1 MNRFPKNTEI
11 NDNDTDDSIVQSDIF
26 GHRFKSDQSI
36 DEYLLEFLQVV
47 ISEKKLYIGGED
59 DRITKEFF
67 PLVDKDKLEKIEI
80 FPDSKIDLKRF
91 VFYMNTKDESRSK
104 IDDDAYYEMM
114 NFIKDKIETSSDYSK
129 KEVVNFIEKLLCG
142 FSGVTK
148 NRSWYAQSFLPICK
162 SMILPETM
170 IDRKKRRKLDKDFE
184 INRIDFDYGK
194 VDKEC
199 ETNRYNFMARGGEVY
214 YLHVLRGLI
223 KNPKYREE
231 LTNLLEKQLN
241 EYKQIETL
249 SDTIHKIWVEG
260 IKEKY
265 EGIIL
270 EKKITKKLGF
280 IPIEFGKRED
290 YTVAEITNFLK
301 SDMHPF
307 EKIEILSKGIVFQII
322 NLMHSEAR
330 YYIGKN
336 TRQAW
341 VVDMTYNFT
350 KNKELKKIAAKSYD
364 MLEDDMT
371 NAISNRIY
379 NLEKCN
385 NETKD
390 KKFKYAI
397 DDSYKLCRKLA
408 KEIGVLVPLKGSGM
422 RFTLQENILKFLV
435 VSIIKPGE
443 KLTLTTFIEKLYEHF
458 GIIIGRNEYKKAME
472 KLIVEPINDFSC
484 FDENEKALSEMLK
497 RCNFLRD
504 LSDATSIV
512 ENPYL
517 N

>member
-1 MNRFPKNTEI
+1 MGNFPKFKDIGN
-11 NDNDTDDSIVQSDIF
+11 NSKDSIVQSDIF
-26 GHRFKSDQSI
+26 GHRFKSDQNV

-47 ISEKKLYIGGED
+47 ISEKKLYVEGEGEK
-59 DRITKEFF
+59 ITKAFF
-67 PLVDKDKLEKIEI
+67 PLVDKEKLEKIEF
-80 FPDSKIDLKRF
+80 FPKSKIDLKRF
-91 VFYMNTKDESRSK
+91 VFYMNSKDESRSK
-104 IDDDAYYEMM
+104 IDDDAYYEMI
-114 NFIKDKIETSSDYSK
+114 NFIKDKIDISCDYSK
-129 KEVVNFIEKLLCG
+129 KDVVKFIEKLLLG

-148 NRSWYAQSFLPICK
+148 NRSWYAQSFLPICN

-170 IDRKKRRKLDKDFE
+170 IGKKERRDLDKAFE
-184 INRIDFDYGK
+184 IGRIDFEYGK
-194 VDKEC
+194 VDTEC
-199 ETNRYNFMARGGEVY
+199 QTNRYNFMARGGEVY

-307 EKIEILSKGIVFQII
+307 EKIEILSKGIVFQLI

-330 YYIGKN
+330 YYIGKK

-341 VVDMTYNFT
+341 VVDMTYNFS
-350 KNKELKKIAAKSYD
+350 KNKELKKIASNSYD
-364 MLEDDMT
+364 TLEDDMT

-379 NLEKCN
+379 ETEKYDIDD
-385 NETKD
+385 KD
-390 KKFKYAI
+390 SKFKYAI

-408 KEIGVLVPLKGSGM
+408 KDIGVLVPLKGSGM

-435 VSIIKPGE
+435 VSIIKPGG

-472 KLIVEPINDFSC
+472 DLIVEPISDFSC
-484 FDENEKALSEMLK
+484 LDENEKALSEMLK

>member
-1 MNRFPKNTEI
+1 MGNFPKFKDIGN
-11 NDNDTDDSIVQSDIF
+11 NSKGSIVQSDIF
-26 GHRFKSDQSI
+26 GHRFKSDQNI

-47 ISEKKLYIGGED
+47 ISEKKLYVEGEGEK
-59 DRITKEFF
+59 ITKAFF
-67 PLVDKDKLEKIEI
+67 PLIDKEKLEKIEF
-80 FPDSKIDLKRF
+80 FPESKIDLKRF
-91 VFYMNTKDESRSK
+91 VFYMNSKDESRSK
-104 IDDDAYYEMM
+104 IDDDAYYEMI
-114 NFIKDKIETSSDYSK
+114 NFIKDKIDISCDYSK
-129 KEVVNFIEKLLCG
+129 KDVVKFIEKLLLG

-148 NRSWYAQSFLPICK
+148 NRSWYAQSFLPICN

-170 IDRKKRRKLDKDFE
+170 IEKKARRNLDKDFE
-184 INRIDFDYGK
+184 IGGIDFEYGK
-194 VDKEC
+194 VDTEC
-199 ETNRYNFMARGGEVY
+199 QTNRYNFMARGGEVY

-307 EKIEILSKGIVFQII
+307 EKIEILSKGIVFQLI

-341 VVDMTYNFT
+341 VVDMTYNFS
-350 KNKELKKIAAKSYD
+350 KNKELKKIAANSYD
-364 MLEDDMT
+364 TLEDDMT

-379 NLEKCN
+379 ETEKYDVDD
-385 NETKD
+385 KD
-390 KKFKYAI
+390 SKFKYAI

-408 KEIGVLVPLKGSGM
+408 KDIGVLVPLKGSGM

-435 VSIIKPGE
+435 VSIIKPGG

-472 KLIVEPINDFSC
+472 DLIVEPISDFSC

>member
-1 MNRFPKNTEI
+1 MGNFPKFKDIGN
-11 NDNDTDDSIVQSDIF
+11 NSKDSIVQSDIF
-26 GHRFKSDQSI
+26 GHRFKSDQNV

-47 ISEKKLYIGGED
+47 ISEKKLYVEGEGEK
-59 DRITKEFF
+59 ITKAFF
-67 PLVDKDKLEKIEI
+67 PLVDKEKLEKIEF
-80 FPDSKIDLKRF
+80 FPESKIDLKRF
-91 VFYMNTKDESRSK
+91 VFYMNSKDESRSK
-104 IDDDAYYEMM
+104 IDDDAYYEMI
-114 NFIKDKIETSSDYSK
+114 NFIKDKIDISCDYSK
-129 KEVVNFIEKLLCG
+129 KDVVKFIEKLLLG

-148 NRSWYAQSFLPICK
+148 NRSWYAQRALF
-162 SMILPETM
+162 M
-170 IDRKKRRKLDKDFE
+170 
-184 INRIDFDYGK
+184 
-194 VDKEC
+194 
-199 ETNRYNFMARGGEVY
+199 NRYNFMARGGEVY

-307 EKIEILSKGIVFQII
+307 EKIEILSKGIVFQLI

-330 YYIGKN
+330 YYIGKK

-341 VVDMTYNFT
+341 VVDMTYNFS
-350 KNKELKKIAAKSYD
+350 KNKELKKIASNSYD
-364 MLEDDMT
+364 TLEDDMT

-379 NLEKCN
+379 ETEKYDIDD
-385 NETKD
+385 KD
-390 KKFKYAI
+390 SKFKYAI

-408 KEIGVLVPLKGSGM
+408 KDIGVLVPLKGSGM

-435 VSIIKPGE
+435 GSIIKPGG

-472 KLIVEPINDFSC
+472 DLIVEPISDFSC
-484 FDENEKALSEMLK
+484 LDENEKALSEMLK